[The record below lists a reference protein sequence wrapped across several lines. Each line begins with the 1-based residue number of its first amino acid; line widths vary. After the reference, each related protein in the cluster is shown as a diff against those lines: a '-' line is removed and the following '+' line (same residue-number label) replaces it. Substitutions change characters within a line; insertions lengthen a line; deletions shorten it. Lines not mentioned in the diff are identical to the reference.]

1 MPVSERNSRI
11 VYHALKQSGVKLI
24 SALPETW
31 LVHLINMAEA
41 DPDTTLVR
49 LTREEEPIGI
59 SGGAHL
65 AGVRSALFM
74 QNHEFLPAIILFFP
88 LPFLNIFP
96 LLMLIGYFDHLGEAD

>member
-49 LTREEEPIGI
+49 LTREEEAIGI
-59 SGGAHL
+59 SAGGHL
-65 AGVRSALFM
+65 AGVRSG
-74 QNHEFLPAIILFFP
+74 
-88 LPFLNIFP
+88 
-96 LLMLIGYFDHLGEAD
+96 LLMQKQGFLSAGNSILSLAVPYKNSFFILISYCGHMGG

>member
-24 SALPETW
+24 SALPETC

-49 LTREEEPIGI
+49 LTREEEGRRSPIHRLLQIAMLLLI
-59 SGGAHL
+59 SAGG
-65 AGVRSALFM
+65 VSA
-74 QNHEFLPAIILFFP
+74 QAPADRAEPDGAFLT
-88 LPFLNIFP
+88 LNGTRIWYRAE
-96 LLMLIGYFDHLGEAD
+96 G